1 MSMYQIMAL
10 AWSEVEWAVMG
21 GPRSG
26 GLSLNYLLMTTIR
39 SESIKIQ
46 ELQPWQRTLRMTSP

>member
-26 GLSLNYLLMTTIR
+26 GLSLNYLLMTRIR
-39 SESIKIQ
+39 SETIKIQ
-46 ELQPWQRTLRMTSP
+46 ELQPWQRTLRMRQP

>member
-21 GPRSG
+21 GPRSN
-26 GLSLNYLLMTTIR
+26 GLSLNYLLMTRIRNETI
-39 SESIKIQ
+39 KTQ
-46 ELQPWQRTLRMTSP
+46 ELQPWQRTLRILRP